1 MIGAST
7 TLRELAFLVC
17 TAFDDAGETVVLS
30 GGGAATIYAPE
41 AHQSRDLDF
50 IFALW
55 SVDGQV
61 SDGPMRAL
69 GFAERGGTYGHPAC
83 PYTVEFPAGP
93 LAVGDDSIDTWDTLE
108 EGGNRLHIISPTD
121 CVRDRLAWFFYGR
134 DHSAYVRLW
143 RWPLLTRSTSIESH
157 AGPKKRASPPC
168 FCSSCVVSTVRADSA
183 TVAKPHE

>member
-134 DHSAYVRLW
+134 DHSALRQAVAVASAHPIDLDRIARWAEEEGQSALFLQFVRRLN
-143 RWPLLTRSTSIESH
+143 SES
-157 AGPKKRASPPC
+157 
-168 FCSSCVVSTVRADSA
+168 
-183 TVAKPHE
+183 